1 MCFPTAH
8 NVAFNYKRL
17 KLWTKKWYKDTN
29 MCTSYVIVSYN
40 IKLKVKHDK
49 INVWN
54 ITTE

>member
-17 KLWTKKWYKDTN
+17 KLWTKKWYNDTN
-29 MCTSYVIVSYN
+29 MCTSYVIVSYK
-40 IKLKVKHDK
+40 IKLKVKHDN